1 MRVCWTLA
9 FLSVA
14 CSGHGHRAAG
24 TGDAGAGP
32 VVEGS
37 CPHDPERCPG
47 TCNAQ
52 GYCEHDFGW
61 GPEIRVPQG
70 TYGVEYRGPEVA
82 RAWDEAPALVTFPRS
97 YWIDKRE
104 TSAERY
110 RRCSSCAAADASMPG
125 EMPVQVS
132 LAEARAFCE
141 ETGRR
146 LPTNAEWEAAAR
158 GPSPCHEPAEIQMRQ
173 GNMNC
178 NLTAFPWGDDESTL
192 CARTHSSQCQIQN
205 GPRAVGPHPEG
216 ASPLGVEELSGNVA
230 EWISD
235 PEGDKG
241 LVKGWDWA
249 PVDKSDDVPRR
260 LAPYLTVGGRAWKLA
275 SSRQGVRCVR
285 GPAMDEVYRVAPK
298 YLR

>member
-1 MRVCWTLA
+1 MLWSSAVSPEPAELVALPRRAGVRSGRGGCGGRFQERGVAARGIPRGQHMRVCWTLA

-14 CSGHGHRAAG
+14 CSGHGHRGAG

-37 CPHDPERCPG
+37 CPHDPEGCPG

-110 RRCSSCAAADASMPG
+110 RRCSSCAAATRSAS
-125 EMPVQVS
+125 
-132 LAEARAFCE
+132 ATARPMCS
-141 ETGRR
+141 GR
-146 LPTNAEWEAAAR
+146 PTR
-158 GPSPCHEPAEIQMRQ
+158 R
-173 GNMNC
+173 
-178 NLTAFPWGDDESTL
+178 
-192 CARTHSSQCQIQN
+192 R
-205 GPRAVGPHPEG
+205 
-216 ASPLGVEELSGNVA
+216 ASPRERHAEVA
-230 EWISD
+230 
-235 PEGDKG
+235 
-241 LVKGWDWA
+241 
-249 PVDKSDDVPRR
+249 
-260 LAPYLTVGGRAWKLA
+260 
-275 SSRQGVRCVR
+275 
-285 GPAMDEVYRVAPK
+285 RVASTPSA
-298 YLR
+298 LLIWTGCPLTGD